1 MRIGIFTDTYPPFI
15 NGVSTSIVML
25 KKALEKFRT
34 QTIYLIIGLMLGSL
48 YAIIMGPT
56 TLKDSM
62 DPMSIKTFSIIF
74 FIIGGIIIFTLDKI
88 KLILNK
94 RK

>member
-1 MRIGIFTDTYPPFI
+1 MIG
-15 NGVSTSIVML
+15 SI
-25 KKALEKFRT
+25 
-34 QTIYLIIGLMLGSL
+34 

>member
-56 TLKDSM
+56 TLDNPV
-62 DPMSIKTFSIIF
+62 DPININNFSILF
-74 FIIGGIIIFTLDKI
+74 FIIGGLVVLGLQKI
-88 KLILNK
+88 KSYK
-94 RK
+94 